1 MKQKTNSKLVETVK
15 RDGNEMLKYSTS
27 TLPCKPHCI
36 RQQEELQVQH
46 DISAQAQIHVNNNET
61 SHEVVEPKDDT
72 DLTSYRPV
80 LDLLH
85 ARRVSPV
92 VLTHKPAQ
100 SARYPDSLT
109 SFAPSVRKSANVL
122 TTLLNVVLSCVI
134 FS

>member
-1 MKQKTNSKLVETVK
+1 MEQKTNSKSLETANSN
-15 RDGNEMLKYSTS
+15 GNEMLK
-27 TLPCKPHCI
+27 
-36 RQQEELQVQH
+36 QVQH
-46 DISAQAQIHVNNNET
+46 DSSAQAQIPVNNYET
-61 SHEVVEPKDDT
+61 RHEITEPKNDT
-72 DLTSYRPV
+72 DLASYRPV

>member
-15 RDGNEMLKYSTS
+15 RNGN
-27 TLPCKPHCI
+27 
-36 RQQEELQVQH
+36 